1 MRHPNK
7 IQGEH
12 RNPYMT
18 YANQRFPLGQVMEV
32 SDGRTYRFAEAG
44 AAALA
49 PSNLDS
55 AQSFGANFDTLAIQA
70 AVAVGATTIP
80 FTTGATALVE
90 NELAEGTILVED
102 IALNLGEI
110 YPIKSHPL
118 AGTTSTATMTLQDNV
133 TVLNALTTSGRVT
146 VRPNPWSKVIIHG
159 SPPIEM
165 MVGIPQTIIGL
176 TEYGWLQTHGVCQ
189 CLIESNAG
197 AGALKIGHAL
207 RPSETDDGAV
217 TLLDY
222 TEATQADLGLI
233 AIGVIDDDTS
243 DTLFAPIFLKLDG

>member
-7 IQGEH
+7 VLGAAAA
-12 RNPYMT
+12 PYTT
-18 YANQRFPLGQVMEV
+18 YPNQRFALGQVMEV
-32 SDGRTYRFAEAG
+32 SDGRIYRFAEAG

-49 PSNLDS
+49 ASKLDS

-70 AVAVGATTIP
+70 TVAVGATTIP

-118 AGTTSTATMTLQDNV
+118 AGTTATATMTLQDGV
-133 TVLNALTTSGRVT
+133 TVLNALTTSGKVT

-165 MVGIPQTIIGL
+165 LVGVPQVIIGL
-176 TEYGWLQTHGVCQ
+176 TQYGWVQTHGVCN
-189 CLIESNAG
+189 CLIEGSVIV
-197 AGALKIGHAL
+197 IGQGVRA
-207 RPSETDDGAV
+207 SETTDGAV
-217 TLLDY
+217 TFLDFD
-222 TEATQADLGLI
+222 EATQADRGLI
-233 AIGVIDDDTS
+233 GFSLVADATS
-243 DTLFAPIFLKLDG
+243 ATFFEPIFLKLD

>member
-7 IQGEH
+7 VLGAH
-12 RNPYMT
+12 ADPYTT
-18 YANQRFPLGQVMEV
+18 YSNQRFPLGQVMEV

-90 NELAEGTILVED
+90 NELAGGTILVED
-102 IALNLGEI
+102 VALNLGEI

-133 TVLNALTTSGRVT
+133 TVLNALTTSGKVT

-165 MVGIPQTIIGL
+165 VVGIPQAIIGL
-176 TEYGWLQTHGVCQ
+176 TQYGWLQTHGVTN
-189 CLIESNAG
+189 CLIDGSV
-197 AGALKIGHAL
+197 LVIGQGV
-207 RPSETDDGAV
+207 RPSELIDGAV
-217 TLLDY
+217 TFLDF

-233 AIGVIDDDTS
+233 GFSIVTDATS
-243 DTLFAPIFLKLDG
+243 DTFFEPIFLRLD